1 MIEDL
6 SAELLNHRYF
16 NDKTFCEYQDW
27 KQRIQNRYNL
37 EELNLEEASNLSK
50 ILVNKFCPEITNKLS
65 LLPICKHSERL
76 KRLNLE
82 FKLLK
87 DNYSQTTEQPPAT
100 LVASEIKDLDYII
113 NLQIF
118 KHELKTTFNAKS
130 IVDFIFGFKFITD
143 IKKDQVDT
151 SKILLHRNP

>member
-1 MIEDL
+1 
-6 SAELLNHRYF
+6 
-16 NDKTFCEYQDW
+16 
-27 KQRIQNRYNL
+27 
-37 EELNLEEASNLSK
+37 
-50 ILVNKFCPEITNKLS
+50 
-65 LLPICKHSERL
+65 LPICKHSERL

-87 DNYSQTTEQPPAT
+87 DNYSQTTEQPPPT

-130 IVDFIFGFKFITD
+130 IVDYIFGFKFITD